1 MCPNHW
7 ILLGAVLFSSS
18 GGNANALQTPTQ
30 VNKLS
35 LGDKTRMLP
44 EKWRNFR
51 TECSHEQQVLIHE
64 LTNCQEFLHSQHV
77 TRNFGSTDLNGP
89 SSTRFIWGLASVTTA
104 RFEPTFLFILLFLIC
119 TIFFVIIFF
128 SALSLS
134 SFFFW

>member
-1 MCPNHW
+1 MNLSELVDCIPVCPNHW
-7 ILLGAVLFSSS
+7 I
-18 GGNANALQTPTQ
+18 
-30 VNKLS
+30 LS

-77 TRNFGSTDLNGP
+77 TQNFGSTDLNGP

-104 RFEPTFLFILLFLIC
+104 RFEPTFLFILLLLIC
-119 TIFFVIIFF
+119 TIFLCDYFLVRCYYSIARFF
-128 SALSLS
+128 ALSLPS
-134 SFFFW
+134 QFLCSV